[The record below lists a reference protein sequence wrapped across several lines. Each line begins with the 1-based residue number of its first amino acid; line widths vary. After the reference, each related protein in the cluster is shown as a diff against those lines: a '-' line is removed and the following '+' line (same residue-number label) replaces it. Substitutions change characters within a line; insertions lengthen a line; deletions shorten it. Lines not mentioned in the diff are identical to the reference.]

1 MGRAATPDARIDLP
15 RPTGDGWEDAS
26 SLRSVERT
34 PTSDNDA
41 MAVLGL
47 ILLVLVAVL
56 VIAIFVSNP
65 DIYDLSIFGAVVKV
79 TSAGIFM
86 TGAVTMAVTILAL
99 LLLRTGIRRG
109 RARRQQL
116 KELEASDAAAAS
128 SSATP
133 TETSTTTTTT
143 ETSSTTVT
151 TKPTK
156 PEVANEKSGTDLE
169 GKSSTTA
176 AERQA
181 MLDEADALTRDEPE
195 K

>member
-1 MGRAATPDARIDLP
+1 
-15 RPTGDGWEDAS
+15 
-26 SLRSVERT
+26 
-34 PTSDNDA
+34 
-41 MAVLGL
+41 MAVLGV

-56 VIAIFVSNP
+56 VLAIFVSNP

-86 TGAVTMAVTILAL
+86 TGAVAMAVTILAL

-109 RARRQQL
+109 RARRKQL
-116 KELEASDAAAAS
+116 KELEATDPGAAS
-128 SSATP
+128 TSATP
-133 TETSTTTTTT
+133 EETSMTSTTT
-143 ETSSTTVT
+143 ETSSTAAANE
-151 TKPTK
+151 PTK
-156 PEVANEKSGTDLE
+156 AEAAKEKSSLDLE

>member
-1 MGRAATPDARIDLP
+1 
-15 RPTGDGWEDAS
+15 
-26 SLRSVERT
+26 
-34 PTSDNDA
+34 

-56 VIAIFVSNP
+56 VLAIFVSNP

-79 TSAGIFM
+79 TSAGIFI
-86 TGAVTMAVTILAL
+86 TGAITMAATILGL

-109 RARRQQL
+109 RARRKQL
-116 KELEASDAAAAS
+116 KELETSDAAASAS
-128 SSATP
+128 TTP
-133 TETSTTTTTT
+133 AETSTTTT
-143 ETSSTTVT
+143 ETSSTTVVNR
-151 TKPTK
+151 PTN
-156 PEVANEKSGTDLE
+156 PEAAKEKSSLDLE

>member
-1 MGRAATPDARIDLP
+1 
-15 RPTGDGWEDAS
+15 
-26 SLRSVERT
+26 
-34 PTSDNDA
+34 

-47 ILLVLVAVL
+47 ILLVLVVVL
-56 VIAIFVSNP
+56 VLAIFVSNP

-79 TSAGIFM
+79 TSAGIFI
-86 TGAVTMAVTILAL
+86 TGAITMAVTILAV

-109 RARRQQL
+109 RARRKQL
-116 KELEASDAAAAS
+116 KELETSGAAAPSAS
-128 SSATP
+128 TTP
-133 TETSTTTTTT
+133 AETSTTTTTT

-151 TKPTK
+151 RKPTE
-156 PEVANEKSGTDLE
+156 PEAAKEKSSLDLQGE
-169 GKSSTTA
+169 SSTTA